1 MCIEII
7 QGYRW
12 LVRLQNVITG
22 VVAHVRDPSTGEA
35 EQEDLQSEFLETL
48 KLHSR
53 TLPYSSQKG

>member
-7 QGYRW
+7 KGYRW
-12 LVRLQNVITG
+12 LCIKHVITG
-22 VVAHVRDPSTGEA
+22 VIAHVRDPSTREA
-35 EQEDLQSEFLETL
+35 EQEDLQSEFFVTL